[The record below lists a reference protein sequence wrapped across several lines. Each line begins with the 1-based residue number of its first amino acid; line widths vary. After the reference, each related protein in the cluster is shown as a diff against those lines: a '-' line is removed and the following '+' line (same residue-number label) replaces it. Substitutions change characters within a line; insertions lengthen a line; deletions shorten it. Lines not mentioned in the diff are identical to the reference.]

1 MMVAERA
8 GVHVW
13 RLAHDIDWL
22 SDEAASL
29 LLHQMIADTR
39 AGPDREIIRR
49 LTEDAQALRRSDPWQ
64 RALRVMREF
73 RWSSY

>member
-1 MMVAERA
+1 MMIAERA
-8 GVHVW
+8 GVHDW

-39 AGPDREIIRR
+39 ARRTRKRCAVLIRGSG
-49 LTEDAQALRRSDPWQ
+49 RS
-64 RALRVMREF
+64 A
-73 RWSSY
+73 